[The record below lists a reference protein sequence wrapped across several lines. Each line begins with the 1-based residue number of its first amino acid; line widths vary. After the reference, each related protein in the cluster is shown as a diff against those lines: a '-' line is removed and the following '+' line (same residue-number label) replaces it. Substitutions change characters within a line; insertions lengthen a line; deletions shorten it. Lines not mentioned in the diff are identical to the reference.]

1 MNDNE
6 SIDTLGLRAL
16 YRNALNKHGV
26 WTIGDLKKCTKEH
39 GLDFISRIG
48 TSGKKEIVQAIISL
62 GDSDDTDL
70 KDAIE
75 YYKAQYESYCKILN
89 KICPENANVP
99 KECENCNLHIVYNGY
114 IKRAIEMNKR

>member
-6 SIDTLGLRAL
+6 SIDTLGLPTL
-16 YRNALNKHGV
+16 HRNALNKHGV

-99 KECENCNLHIVYNGY
+99 KECENCNLNIVYNDY
-114 IKRAIEMNKR
+114 IKRAIETNKR